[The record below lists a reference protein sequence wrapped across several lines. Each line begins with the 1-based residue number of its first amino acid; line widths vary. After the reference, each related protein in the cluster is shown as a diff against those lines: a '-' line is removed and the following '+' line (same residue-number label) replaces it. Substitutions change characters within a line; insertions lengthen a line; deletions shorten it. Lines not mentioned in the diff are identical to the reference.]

1 MQMVLWPLGQQ
12 DKIHSFQ
19 SFSSHPLLAY
29 RRIDVSAVE
38 KDSEVESHIVIN
50 PVADKIGGK
59 WQSYFASFTALLI
72 LVK

>member
-1 MQMVLWPLGQQ
+1 MAMGQQ
-12 DKIHSFQ
+12 DEIHSFQ

-29 RRIDVSAVE
+29 RRTVVRAVK